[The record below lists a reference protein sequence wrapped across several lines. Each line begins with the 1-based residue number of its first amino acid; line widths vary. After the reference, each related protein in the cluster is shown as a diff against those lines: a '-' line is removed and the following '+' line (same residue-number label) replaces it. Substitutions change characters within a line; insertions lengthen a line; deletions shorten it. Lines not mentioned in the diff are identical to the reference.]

1 MDNKWQDIVVIEI
14 SSGWVLLNITSNLMI
29 EITFSINTQL
39 ITVFPLFLEKIS
51 YRYAAFVLI
60 FQL

>member
-29 EITFSINTQL
+29 EIKFSINTAL
-39 ITVFPLFLEKIS
+39 ITVFPLLLEKIS